1 MSATMCAMAKTA
13 ESRPATHAVI
23 AGTDD
28 SARYAARILMAG
40 EPSRSLRV
48 ALNAF
53 LEYYMRTL
61 SLEIVSVDSSRELRR
76 FVDLPWRL
84 YNAADHPQ
92 WIPPLRIAVRD
103 ALDRKANPFY
113 RTADR
118 QLFLAMRD
126 GTPVGRIAAIENRAH
141 NEFHHDR
148 VGFFGFFECEDD
160 QEVASALFTSAE
172 TWLRARR
179 LDTMRGPMN
188 PSTNHECGMLVRG
201 FEWHPMIM
209 TTWNPPYYATLAE
222 QAGFTKAK
230 DLLAYF
236 FPAEGPQAFQLPNR
250 VRLIAERALRGKT
263 LTFRELDL
271 KNFGPEVERCW
282 EIYNSAWESNWGF
295 FPMSR
300 DSFVHEAQ
308 VLKYIVNPRFTL
320 MVEVNGEPAGF
331 MIIVPDFHHAYKAVG
346 NGRLLPT
353 GLFKLLAAK
362 PRLRTG
368 RIMIL
373 GAKAE
378 YRNRGIFGLLT
389 SEMVRRA
396 KTYGMV
402 GAEASWILEDNDRL
416 NRPLE
421 SLGAKEY
428 RRWRIYD
435 RPVPSTMASVL

>member
-1 MSATMCAMAKTA
+1 M
-13 ESRPATHAVI
+13 
-23 AGTDD
+23 
-28 SARYAARILMAG
+28 
-40 EPSRSLRV
+40 
-48 ALNAF
+48 
-53 LEYYMRTL
+53 
-61 SLEIVSVDSSRELRR
+61 SLEIRSVDSFRELRR
-76 FVDLPWRL
+76 FIDLPWHI
-84 YNAADHPQ
+84 YNTVDHPH
-92 WIPPLRIAVRD
+92 WVPPLRIAVRD
-103 ALDRKANPFY
+103 ALDTKSNPFY
-113 RTADR
+113 EAADR
-118 QLFLAMRD
+118 QLFLALRN

-148 VGFFGFFECEDD
+148 IGFFGFFECLED
-160 QEVASALFTSAE
+160 QEVANALFAAAE
-172 TWLRARR
+172 TWLRSRN

-201 FEWHPMIM
+201 FRWHPMIM
-209 TTWNPPYYATLAE
+209 TTWNPRYYSTLAD

-236 FPAEGPQAFQLPNR
+236 FPTEGPRAFQLPDR
-250 VRLIAERALRGKT
+250 VRLVAERALRGRT

-300 DSFVHEAQ
+300 QSFLHEAK

-320 MVEVNGEPAGF
+320 MAEVNGEPAGF
-331 MIIVPDFHHAYKAVG
+331 MIIVPDFHHAYKAIG
-346 NGRLLPT
+346 NGRLLPS

-373 GAKAE
+373 GARAE
-378 YRNRGIFGLLT
+378 YRRRGIFALFVNEMFRRSMAYGLH
-389 SEMVRRA
+389 
-396 KTYGMV
+396 
-402 GAEASWILEDNDRL
+402 GAEAAWILEDNDGL

-421 SLGAKEY
+421 ALGAKEY

-435 RPVPSTMASVL
+435 RPVSSPASRVL